1 MNEDEADK
9 LCATLEA
16 LRVLQEKMEKD
27 EEQYGYYYDQV

>member
-16 LRVLQEKMEKD
+16 LRVLQEKMEKENSATD
-27 EEQYGYYYDQV
+27 